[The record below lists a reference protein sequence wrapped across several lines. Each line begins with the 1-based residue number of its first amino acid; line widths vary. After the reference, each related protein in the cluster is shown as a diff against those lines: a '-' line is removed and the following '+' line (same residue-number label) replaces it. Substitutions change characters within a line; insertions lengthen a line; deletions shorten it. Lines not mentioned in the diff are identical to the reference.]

1 MSIPISQ
8 YWQLLRRYLRPL
20 WPKVLLLGSLLLTGI
35 ALQLYDPTVLRR
47 FIDQAGVGAPLPR
60 LIMLGALFLG
70 LAIVGQ
76 LLALPGLAVLH
87 VRLVKKGGIP
97 ALAGY
102 VLAMIG
108 TGLYV
113 SGAFAEAAIM
123 PTAMYAKAD
132 FAPFSAV
139 MTQLNL
145 AAAPA
150 FGIGYALTAVASYR
164 SGLLPRAASIMLGA
178 GAVAMNLIALV
189 GSGAALVVALPASG
203 LFFAAAQVW
212 YGVAMTGKGSFLKG
226 VDLTEK

>member
-1 MSIPISQ
+1 MEQ
-8 YWQLLRRYLRPL
+8 QRLVKLGGLLFALS
-20 WPKVLLLGSLLLTGI
+20 GAITFI
-35 ALQLYDPTVLRR
+35 ATLVHPSAVDANAMQSAMWKP
-47 FIDQAGVGAPLPR
+47 AH
-60 LIMLGALFLG
+60 MG
-70 LAIVGQ
+70 LMIAQ